1 MHDYW
6 MSVRHSFNHP
16 FIQSTMKW
24 PWWCYN
30 ERRVKKREAD
40 QSLSE
45 VNKITN
51 GTDNRFD
58 NFHASHKIVKMI
70 MFTSFKLNINTHWCS
85 FLKQENCSKPSGKTL
100 PVWNINNLRLLCRRR
115 EKQFVTS
122 TGQQD
127 SGICCCLLLRRAL
140 VLLLFFYI
148 FCMKHRNSSTWMNRW
163 S

>member
-1 MHDYW
+1 
-6 MSVRHSFNHP
+6 
-16 FIQSTMKW
+16 
-24 PWWCYN
+24 
-30 ERRVKKREAD
+30 
-40 QSLSE
+40 
-45 VNKITN
+45 
-51 GTDNRFD
+51 
-58 NFHASHKIVKMI
+58 

-140 VLLLFFYI
+140 VLLLFFYSDELVSMGYFFVWNTETPPHEWTAGANHRWLLLHIYRVDIVPWRPSSHPALGRKENSHISQTI
-148 FCMKHRNSSTWMNRW
+148 FSPLPRNWTP
-163 S
+163 